1 MKTIKQAV
9 LLSLALGSAVAIAQS
24 APVADYS
31 SGQSGSSNID
41 KIERILEQ
49 RAKELIEV
57 QRTLDTLAEEVAA
70 LRGENEVHAHQLEQ
84 LVERQRELY
93 QELEERFSR
102 FSANQSQ
109 QPTTV
114 TQTPAVN
121 SPQSSAPATEAP
133 EVVYSGSVSEN
144 EAYDRA
150 MNLVLK
156 ERKYDQAIPEFRAFI
171 KTFPESDYAPN
182 AYYWL
187 GQLLFN
193 KGEYPGAKTQ
203 FEQVVNYFPDSNKRS
218 DAILK
223 LGSIALKN
231 NDMAGAKAFFEKVVA
246 EYPGSTSAKL
256 AASRLEGLN

>member
-1 MKTIKQAV
+1 MKTIKKAV
-9 LLSLALGSAVAIAQS
+9 LLSLTLTSVGVIAQS
-24 APVADYS
+24 PVADLSS
-31 SGQSGSSNID
+31 SGSGQLSDIE

-49 RAKELIEV
+49 RGKRFVEM
-57 QRTLDTLAEEVAA
+57 QRTLDTLAEEVNA
-70 LRGENEVHAHQLEQ
+70 LRGENEVHAHKLEQ

-102 FSANQSQ
+102 FS
-109 QPTTV
+109 T
-114 TQTPAVN
+114 
-121 SPQSSAPATEAP
+121 APAQQIPVATPTVSPGATP
-133 EVVYSGSVSEN
+133 SQPPAEVVEYSGTISEN

-156 ERKYDQAIPEFRAFI
+156 ERKYDRAIPEFRAFI
-171 KTFPESDYAPN
+171 KSFPQSAYAPN

-203 FEQVVNYFPDSNKRS
+203 FEQVVNYYPDSNKRS

-231 NDMAGAKAFFEKVVA
+231 NDKAAAKVFFDKVIA

-256 AASRLEGLN
+256 ATSRLETLN